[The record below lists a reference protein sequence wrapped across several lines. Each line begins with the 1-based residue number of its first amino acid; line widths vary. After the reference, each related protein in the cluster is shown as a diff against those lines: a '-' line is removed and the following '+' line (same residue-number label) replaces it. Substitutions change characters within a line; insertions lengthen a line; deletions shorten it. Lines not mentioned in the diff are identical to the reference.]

1 MEKVYAT
8 EMDKYQYL
16 WNQKILGTCIII
28 IIIIVEIKCAELTI
42 RSDKGCSYQHWPAE
56 GSVTFISV

>member
-28 IIIIVEIKCAELTI
+28 IIIVEIKCAELTI
-42 RSDKGCSYQHWPAE
+42 RSDKGCSYQHRPAE